1 MSLSARDKQL
11 IQSSFAKVL
20 PIADKAA
27 EIFYKTLFS
36 YDPSL
41 KHLFKG
47 DMRKQGQMLMSTL
60 KVAVDGLDDLE
71 AVAGVLQKLAIR
83 HVDYG
88 VKMEDYTPVGNAL
101 LFTLKQGLGKDFTPQ
116 TRQAWKNVYQLI
128 ADVMR
133 SCAYP
138 NFDKKTFKNNK
149 VYYR

>member
-1 MSLSARDKQL
+1 MSLSAHDKQL

-47 DMRKQGQMLMSTL
+47 DMKKQGQMLMSTL

-133 SCAYP
+133 SSAYP
-138 NFDKKTFKNNK
+138 NFDKATFKNYK